1 MSAKGAGQCHLKA
14 TLKLSL
20 KDCGDDQ
27 GRFLMTRSE
36 QTSLFKEENLGN
48 YGLVSLTLMPKEV
61 MEHRPP
67 QWHWSA

>member
-67 QWHWSA
+67 QWH